1 MKLSLL
7 VLFLISVFFTTSCS
21 QSNNFIT
28 EFVNYPN
35 PFEASSDFTTYQVSI
50 APDSVAIIKA
60 QLKIYSMNGD
70 LLADIDIPIDV
81 ELNSITTKW
90 HGSDKNGNTLP
101 SAVYYAEIYIENSD
115 GNIAKATTKT
125 LIK

>member
-7 VLFLISVFFTTSCS
+7 VLFFVNVLFIGSCS
-21 QSNNFIT
+21 QNSNFIT

-35 PFEASSDFTTYQVSI
+35 PFEASSDFTTYQVSV
-50 APDSVAIIKA
+50 ATDSFVITKA
-60 QLKIYSMNGD
+60 QLKIYSTNND
-70 LLADIDIPIDV
+70 LLADIDIPIEDDT
-81 ELNSITTKW
+81 NSLTAKW

-101 SAVYYAEIYIENSD
+101 SDIYYAEIYIENSD

>member
-7 VLFLISVFFTTSCS
+7 VLFLVGVVFTISCS
-21 QSNNFIT
+21 QNSNFIT

-50 APDSVAIIKA
+50 ASQSETITKA
-60 QLKIYSMNGD
+60 QLKIFSTAGD
-70 LLADIDIPIDV
+70 LLADIDIPIEGDV
-81 ELNSITTKW
+81 SSLSTRW

-101 SAVYYAEIYIENSD
+101 SDVYYAEIYIENSN
-115 GNIAKATTKT
+115 GNIATATTKT